1 MRGDAGRLG
10 GQVRI
15 GTQTYPLRTAV
26 LRGVGM
32 VPYPWTVAHE
42 AKFQRWWIREGKRRV
57 ARHPNPDHDR
67 NEVYDWRAAWYFGFR
82 NVTSRGVEVSTLP
95 PAQSPVRQVA
105 PESKVDVWL
114 R

>member
-15 GTQTYPLRTAV
+15 GKQTYPLRTAV

-32 VPYPWTVAHE
+32 VPYPWTPAHE
-42 AKFQRWWIREGKRRV
+42 AKFQRWWATEGRKRLG
-57 ARHPNPDHDR
+57 RHPSPDHDK
-67 NEVYDWRAAWYFGFR
+67 NEIWDARAAYFFGFR
-82 NVTSRGVEVSTLP
+82 NVTSQGVEYVPPLQPLP
-95 PAQSPVRQVA
+95 KREHA
-105 PESKVDVWL
+105 PESKIEVWN